1 MPYANSSEALPGAT
15 SAARRASQALAWTA
29 GIALILNALLTS
41 PPRFSQAHHEDS
53 SLLKTV
59 VAALA
64 LVGPSAESGAF
75 PTRRLVDIRSLIFA
89 LGAAGLCLT
98 GGARLLTARATLR
111 LTAADAWDIRER
123 AKSPLFWWGVL
134 LAVSALTSYFSH
146 APDISMGQVAVRF
159 MHAAWWWPLAV
170 LLLASHVRALGAAL
184 VLAMTLSS
192 SIGLWYLS
200 GRSAP
205 GWLGELLA
213 LHLPAARMEYPIGNS
228 LWFGACILPVVFVA
242 LGIAW
247 DTYAKIAQPMKQ
259 PSGADSTSD
268 NVTSSGDPSAP
279 LPERNRLIG
288 ILCIAALPLLVVAL
302 LLTQARSSAWV
313 GFAGGVFCVAFL
325 AASKKARMPVLLAG
339 LIIALMGVFWVQ
351 GLRATGVMGERAH
364 SIRTRLNHEWPYAIN
379 LFSEKPV
386 GGHGEGCYTMLAPQ
400 LARIDQ
406 LREPSVL
413 SFSEQWWYSHA
424 HNEYLELLADLG
436 MIGAASFVL
445 ALVLTLYYAM
455 RYCDRAA
462 STPRARPYRPL
473 AICLSAA
480 LFGMMLEECSSVAL
494 RNPGFPPIFL
504 TVWALL
510 WAVIRDER
518 ALTDQP
524 GDAAEQAAI
533 PGGVL
538 RGAGLLGITA
548 AIVLGY
554 LGVQNWRGLLA
565 REASQRKLEAG
576 QIAAG
581 LPTADF
587 AARHLLD
594 PFDRLSARMHAV
606 RLRSIEFA
614 QALEARPVPTDT
626 DLQIAIEAFMQ
637 LDRLNRAAPRFLN
650 VSRLAAVLSANM
662 STAYHRRGD
671 MQKFNDYLVAYRAAL
686 VQASSDDPFDTGL
699 VEQLWHSFPDA
710 APMERLFWLKR
721 LLRRGEIDDTTR
733 AMTETLF
740 SRIPGAGAALN
751 ELYNV
756 AVADAE
762 RSMSSSWQDELSPE
776 TLRIAAM
783 IKDWTGQP
791 AESERLARQAA
802 AMYKLAGEGL
812 FAARSAA
819 IRESAFYGLH
829 VDPVGRTNELLAALV
844 EAHEI
849 MDGPLNEKGEPALA
863 VPLPREKG
871 ETRAL
876 VLAAAGREEALRD
889 QLETL
894 SKFPRPTGQAPTMAK
909 VYADLAEQFSPKP
922 QFADRAMAWA
932 ERARELNDSLPG
944 VHYTLIGLNLARGDD
959 KDAEEAARRFVE
971 LMPNRDAAYELL
983 QDRERRWPAS
993 PMWARLR
1000 ATFDD
1005 YPELPLE
1012 MSRSEPATA
1021 PTSDSAPASQPMDGV
1036 QSDDAKDGPP
1046 E

>member
-1 MPYANSSEALPGAT
+1 MPYANSSEALLSET
-15 SAARRASQALAWTA
+15 TAARRVSLALAWTA
-29 GIALILNALLTS
+29 GIALVLNALLTS
-41 PPRFSQAHHEDS
+41 PPRFSQAHHEDT
-53 SLLKTV
+53 SLLKTI

-89 LGAAGLCLT
+89 LGAAGLCLI
-98 GGARLLTARATLR
+98 GGARLLTARVKTR
-111 LTAADAWDIRER
+111 LSSADAWDIRER
-123 AKSPLFWWGVL
+123 AKSPLFWWGIL

-146 APDISMGQVAVRF
+146 APDVSMGQVAVRF
-159 MHAAWWWPLAV
+159 MHAAWWWPIAV
-170 LLLASHVRALGAAL
+170 LLLASHVRALGATL
-184 VLAMTLSS
+184 VLAVTLSS
-192 SIGLWYLS
+192 FVGLWYLS

-213 LHLPAARMEYPIGNS
+213 LQLPSARMEYPIGNS
-228 LWFGACILPVVFVA
+228 LWFGACILPAVFIA
-242 LGIAW
+242 LGIGW
-247 DTYAKIAQPMKQ
+247 DTFAKIAPPLKQ
-259 PSGADSTSD
+259 PGGADAPDD
-268 NVTSSGDPSAP
+268 NPPSLVGPTAP
-279 LPERNRLIG
+279 TPQRRAWIG
-288 ILCIAALPLLVVAL
+288 IFCIAALPMLVLAL

-325 AASKKARMPVLLAG
+325 AAKKKARMPVLLAG
-339 LIIALMGVFWVQ
+339 LIVALIGVFWVQ
-351 GLRATGVMGERAH
+351 SLRATGVMGERAH
-364 SIRTRLNHEWPYAIN
+364 SIRTRLNHEWPYAIK

-424 HNEYLELLADLG
+424 HNEFLELLADLG
-436 MIGAASFVL
+436 IVGAASFVL
-445 ALVLTLYYAM
+445 ALVLTLFYAL

-462 STPRARPYRPL
+462 STPQVRPFRPL
-473 AICLSAA
+473 AICLAAA
-480 LFGMMLEECSSVAL
+480 LFAMMLEECSSVAL

-518 ALTDQP
+518 ALTIRPADTADQS
-524 GDAAEQAAI
+524 AI
-533 PGGVL
+533 PGGVI
-538 RGAGLLGITA
+538 RGAGLAGIA
-548 AIVLGY
+548 AALVLGY
-554 LGVQNWRGLLA
+554 FGVQNWRGLLA
-565 REASQRKLEAG
+565 REASQRAMESG
-576 QIAAG
+576 NIAAG

-587 AARHLLD
+587 AERHLLD

-606 RLRSIEFA
+606 RLRSITFA
-614 QALEARPVPTDT
+614 QVLEARPAPTDA

-650 VSRLAAVLSANM
+650 VSRLAAVLSVNM
-662 STAYHRRGD
+662 STAYHRRGE
-671 MQKFNDYLVAYRAAL
+671 MQKFNDYLAAYRAAL
-686 VQASSDDPFDTGL
+686 VQASSDDPFDTAL
-699 VEQLWHSFPDA
+699 VEQLWHSIPDA

-733 AMTETLF
+733 AMTEMLF

-829 VDPVGRTNELLAALV
+829 VDPAGRTNELLAALV

-849 MDGPLNEKGEPALA
+849 MDGPLNEKGEAALV

-876 VLAAAGREEALRD
+876 VLAAAGREAALHD
-889 QLETL
+889 QLAML
-894 SKFPRPTGQAPTMAK
+894 AKFPRPGGHVPTAAK

-922 QFADRAMAWA
+922 QFADRALTWA
-932 ERARELNDSLPG
+932 EQARELNDALPG
-944 VHYTLIGLNLARGDD
+944 VHYTLIGLNLARSHDT
-959 KDAEEAARRFVE
+959 DAEVAARRFIE
-971 LMPNRDAAYELL
+971 LMPDRDAAYELL

-1000 ATFDD
+1000 AAFDD

-1012 MSRSEPATA
+1012 IGRNEPA
-1021 PTSDSAPASQPMDGV
+1021 SAPASDPSAASQPSEAERSNDKKN
-1036 QSDDAKDGPP
+1036 STA